1 MVTLRQNRWR
11 VTARPRVGV
20 RTAAWRSWFRT
31 PCLDSFFGRGLSVA
45 LSVDLDEPVGV
56 GLESKLRPVSAL
68 RHQRF
73 AHAVPRS
80 ADIGPLQLPAA
91 SASDGKAGSGRGRT
105 PIWRRLAR
113 AGSPAAVRLP
123 ALGNLG
129 PPRFEPS
136 TRGSF
141 RKRVD
146 FANLNRARTECPF
159 TGQN

>member
-11 VTARPRVGV
+11 VTARQRVGV

-31 PCLDSFFGRGLSVA
+31 PCLDSFFGRGLWVA
-45 LSVDLDEPVGV
+45 FSVDLDEPVGV
-56 GLESKLRPVSAL
+56 GLESELRPVSAL

-105 PIWRRLAR
+105 PIWRRFSTSRFAR
-113 AGSPAAVRLP
+113 RRPASTPRAIPIARLHAP
-123 ALGNLG
+123 TTLSLIHIS
-129 PPRFEPS
+129 EP
-136 TRGSF
+136 TR
-141 RKRVD
+141 
-146 FANLNRARTECPF
+146 RTPISY
-159 TGQN
+159 